1 MINILNYEL
10 LNFKEYISET
20 AIVLD
25 KHRDYEVLKG
35 IKWYFIELPK
45 FRKENPNMDEKINQ
59 WLAFIDD
66 YDRGLV
72 EMAEEK
78 NETLKK
84 ARGEMEYLTGDE
96 EVQRLAWLHEKWEMD
111 RVSAIGYAKR
121 EGEAIGLDKGIKQG
135 EKQGE
140 KQAKIEIAKKMK
152 AKGKSIDEII
162 DITEL
167 SKEEIEKL

>member
-1 MINILNYEL
+1 
-10 LNFKEYISET
+10 
-20 AIVLD
+20 
-25 KHRDYEVLKG
+25 
-35 IKWYFIELPK
+35 
-45 FRKENPNMDEKINQ
+45 MDEKVNQ

>member
-45 FRKENPNMDEKINQ
+45 FRKENPNMDEKVNQ

-66 YDRGLV
+66 FDRRLV

-121 EGEAIGLDKGIKQG
+121 EGETIGISKG
-135 EKQGE
+135 EKQ
-140 KQAKIEIAKKMK
+140 KTIEIAKKMK
-152 AKGKSIDEII
+152 AKGKSINEIME
-162 DITEL
+162 ITEL

>member
-45 FRKENPNMDEKINQ
+45 FRKENPNMDEKVNQ

-66 YDRGLV
+66 YDWRLV

-135 EKQGE
+135 RKQGE
-140 KQAKIEIAKKMK
+140 KQKTIEIAKKMK
-152 AKGKSIDEII
+152 AKGKSINEIME
-162 DITEL
+162 ITEL
-167 SKEEIEKL
+167 TKEEIEKL

>member
-1 MINILNYEL
+1 MFTISTKCDIN
-10 LNFKEYISET
+10 
-20 AIVLD
+20 
-25 KHRDYEVLKG
+25 RD
-35 IKWYFIELPK
+35 
-45 FRKENPNMDEKINQ
+45 MDEKVNQ

-66 YDRGLV
+66 YDRRLV

-111 RVSAIGYAKR
+111 RVSAIGHAKR
-121 EGEAIGLDKGIKQG
+121 EGESVGIKKG
-135 EKQGE
+135 EKQ
-140 KQAKIEIAKKMK
+140 KTIEIAKKMK
-152 AKGKSIDEII
+152 AKGKSINEIME
-162 DITEL
+162 ITEL

>member
-1 MINILNYEL
+1 MFTASTKCGIN
-10 LNFKEYISET
+10 
-20 AIVLD
+20 
-25 KHRDYEVLKG
+25 RD
-35 IKWYFIELPK
+35 
-45 FRKENPNMDEKINQ
+45 MDEKVNQ

-66 YDRGLV
+66 YDWRLV

-121 EGEAIGLDKGIKQG
+121 EGEAIGLDKGKKQG
-135 EKQGE
+135 EKQ
-140 KQAKIEIAKKMK
+140 KTIEIAKAMK
-152 AKGKSIDEII
+152 FKKIPIETIVEI
-162 DITEL
+162 TKL
-167 SKEEIEKL
+167 PKEEIENL